1 MFSRF
6 IELNNKVF
14 AIYGVFLPFLVMSC
28 EINNRKYVSPVDS
41 DLHSTLIHIY
51 NATIRNSHLP
61 IDSGLSRSSC
71 YLTLISVRVMVANI
85 AGSLRFCHSQVI
97 PILLRLFRYKYIEP
111 KAMLCLHLYHQFRIL
126 ESMIHCLGRWTN
138 KVRVRLE
145 VSQ

>member
-1 MFSRF
+1 MTAALLVTVIHSSQVRGLTPILYEKVLGCLVNEYFTSVLRTNFLAFSRF

-41 DLHSTLIHIY
+41 
-51 NATIRNSHLP
+51 
-61 IDSGLSRSSC
+61 
-71 YLTLISVRVMVANI
+71 
-85 AGSLRFCHSQVI
+85 I

>member
-28 EINNRKYVSPVDS
+28 EINNHKYVSPV

-61 IDSGLSRSSC
+61 IDSGLVRPSW
-71 YLTLISVRVMVANI
+71 YFTLISVRAMVANI

-138 KVRVRLE
+138 KVCVRLE